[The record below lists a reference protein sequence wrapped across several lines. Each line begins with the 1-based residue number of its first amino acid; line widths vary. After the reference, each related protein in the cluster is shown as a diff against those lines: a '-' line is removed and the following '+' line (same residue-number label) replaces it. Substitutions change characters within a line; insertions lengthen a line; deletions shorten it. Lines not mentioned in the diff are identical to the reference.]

1 MSVRAL
7 PIWTAALVLLYVG
20 RMPQSRVDVK
30 LTIGPEA
37 LAHAN
42 TRARELATPEAPC
55 HRSTVVEAL
64 LRLDQRG
71 AVPGLAAEVAVIQR
85 EVKEGQS
92 ARGEATIGAARA
104 ARWRPPTA

>member
-1 MSVRAL
+1 
-7 PIWTAALVLLYVG
+7 
-20 RMPQSRVDVK
+20 MPRSAVDVK
-30 LTIGPEA
+30 LTIGSEA

-42 TRARELATPEAPC
+42 ARALELATPEAFC

-71 AVPGLAAEVAVIQR
+71 AVPGLAAEVAAIQR
-85 EVKEGQS
+85 EVKQGRT

-104 ARWRPPTA
+104 SRWRPPTA

>member
-1 MSVRAL
+1 
-7 PIWTAALVLLYVG
+7 
-20 RMPQSRVDVK
+20 MPRSTVDVK
-30 LTIGPEA
+30 LTLGSEA

-42 TRARELATPEAPC
+42 TRARELETPETPC

-71 AVPGLAAEVAVIQR
+71 AVPGVAEEVAAIQR
-85 EVKEGQS
+85 EVKEGRA

-104 ARWRPPTA
+104 SRWRPPTT